1 MINKSAA
8 ECCMCVEVICIEKVR
23 GSAAPEFTALLS
35 VHPPASSLPP
45 FPPLC
50 LLFLLFSSSQPPL
63 CLLFLLAASS
73 LPPFPPLFL
82 LFSSSLPPLCLL
94 FVLAASCEAVPD
106 WCGCLHLSVG
116 QLLVGCANVSLCCCS
131 YCCSVGETHSPVYFC
146 E

>member
-1 MINKSAA
+1 MLYV
-8 ECCMCVEVICIEKVR
+8 CVEVICIEKVR

-73 LPPFPPLFL
+73 LPPLCLRFLLSSSSFPPLSL
-82 LFSSSLPPLCLL
+82 LSASFSSSLPPVRLYLTG
-94 FVLAASCEAVPD
+94 VAV
-106 WCGCLHLSVG
+106 
-116 QLLVGCANVSLCCCS
+116 
-131 YCCSVGETHSPVYFC
+131 YT
-146 E
+146 

>member
-1 MINKSAA
+1 MLYV
-8 ECCMCVEVICIEKVR
+8 CVEVICIEKVR

-45 FPPLC
+45 FPPL
-50 LLFLLFSSSQPPL
+50 FLLSTSSLPPL
-63 CLLFLLAASS
+63 CLR
-73 LPPFPPLFL
+73 FL

>member
-35 VHPPASSLPP
+35 VHPPASFSSSLPP
-45 FPPLC
+45 FPPL
-50 LLFLLFSSSQPPL
+50 FLLST
-63 CLLFLLAASS
+63 SS
-73 LPPFPPLFL
+73 LPPFPPRCLLSASVSSSLPPLFL

>member
-1 MINKSAA
+1 MLYV
-8 ECCMCVEVICIEKVR
+8 CVEVICIEKVR

-45 FPPLC
+45 F
-50 LLFLLFSSSQPPL
+50 PPL